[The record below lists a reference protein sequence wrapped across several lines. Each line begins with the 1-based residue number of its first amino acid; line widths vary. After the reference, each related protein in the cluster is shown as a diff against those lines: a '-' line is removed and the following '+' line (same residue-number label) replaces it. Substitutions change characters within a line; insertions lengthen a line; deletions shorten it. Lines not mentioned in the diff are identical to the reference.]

1 MNYAQFSEAL
11 FAQIDAAPEIPL
23 EHDARVVILSDLHAG
38 DGSARDDL
46 ARNGALLLALLERHY
61 LPRGSTL
68 ILNGDVEELQ
78 KYRLSTIRAA
88 WPGLYGLFDRFSEA
102 GGLFKILGN
111 HDEALELERSYPYP
125 LYHGL
130 SLRSGKDSLYVVHGH
145 QASHFYA
152 NFNRLSGALV
162 KYVVRTLGLPNLNV
176 SRNPRRKFK
185 IERRFYRFCQE
196 NKLVAVIGHTHR
208 PLFESLSKY
217 DALRFAIERLCREYP
232 LADEV
237 SRLEIAAALADYKEE
252 FGRLRRRE
260 RRGDRGLGLYGR
272 ELLLPCLFNS
282 GCAVGKK
289 GITALEIEDGKIE
302 LVYWYE
308 VGKMRRYLER
318 ESARAFPLDGTPYR
332 RVVIN
337 SDRLDYL
344 FARIGLLA

>member
-23 EHDARVVILSDLHAG
+23 EDDARIVILSDLHAG
-38 DGSARDDL
+38 NGSARDDL

-61 LPRGSTL
+61 LARGSTL
-68 ILNGDVEELQ
+68 ILNGDIEELQ
-78 KYRLSTIRAA
+78 KYRLPAIRSA
-88 WPGLYGLFDRFSEA
+88 WPGLYALFDRFAESS
-102 GGLFKILGN
+102 GLFKILGN
-111 HDEALELERSYPYP
+111 HDEALTLERDYPYP
-125 LYHGL
+125 LYPGL
-130 SLRSGKDSLYVVHGH
+130 SLRSGRKSLYVVHGH

-152 NFNRLSGALV
+152 NFNKLSGALV
-162 KYVVRTLGLPNLNV
+162 KYVVRSLGLPNLNV
-176 SRNPRRKFK
+176 SKNSHRKYR

-196 NKLVAVIGHTHR
+196 NKLVAIIGHTHR

-217 DALRFAIERLCREYP
+217 DSIRFAIERLCREYP

-237 SRLEIAAALADYKEE
+237 SRIDIAAALADYKEE
-252 FGRLRRRE
+252 FGRLKRRE

-272 ELLLPCLFNS
+272 EILLPCLFNS

-308 VGKMRRYLER
+308 EGRMRRYLER
-318 ESARAFPLDGTPYR
+318 ESPRALPLEGTPYR

-344 FARIGLLA
+344 FARIDLLA